1 MSLIQFLNGVITRWR
16 RFQLLIHFI
25 EFPYLSILLLLFVP
39 ICSFQKNPSNMSSS
53 SNNTFSI
60 SGRITVVKHN
70 INKIRQKWSKT

>member
-39 ICSFQKNPSNMSSS
+39 ICSFQK
-53 SNNTFSI
+53 
-60 SGRITVVKHN
+60 K
-70 INKIRQKWSKT
+70 SKQYELILK